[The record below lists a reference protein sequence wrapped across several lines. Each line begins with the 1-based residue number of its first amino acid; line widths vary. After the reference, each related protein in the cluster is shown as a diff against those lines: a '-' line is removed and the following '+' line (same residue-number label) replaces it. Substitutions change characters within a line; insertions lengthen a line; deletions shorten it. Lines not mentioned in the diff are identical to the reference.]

1 MRKGCKTWQRYN
13 FLSNPPKNIVFF
25 YVYAYKI
32 PIFRDTFYFICNPS
46 KQVCLHGIP
55 SHHALP
61 KCIYFRPTILNKQ
74 GCLTTLTL
82 SGSLVYCNL
91 GRLSCVV
98 FPLGVTH
105 IAALEEFLV
114 HSQRATQYVRCV
126 RRLCHSD
133 ILV

>member
-1 MRKGCKTWQRYN
+1 M
-13 FLSNPPKNIVFF
+13 FF

-32 PIFRDTFYFICNPS
+32 PIFRDTIWRHNPQ
-46 KQVCLHGIP
+46 KRERTIIVP
-55 SHHALP
+55 SL
-61 KCIYFRPTILNKQ
+61 KCYDFN
-74 GCLTTLTL
+74 
-82 SGSLVYCNL
+82 
-91 GRLSCVV
+91 RLSCVV